1 MIKRPKPGETEEDI
15 LRMQEEFLAQKAKN
29 PQLQP
34 AAQIVKIDKPPK
46 QSLFAKARQQTQI
59 KPHPQSNDST
69 DVSVPLA
76 SQNTAKIILQEI
88 HQKIVGDSAD
98 TETSKTIT
106 DIVMGDIVEKSFESP
121 KIVNYS
127 NEVETAAFPK
137 IQKISLG
144 NFASNSEKKGKS
156 IFAQAALGNKKGGSC
171 VKSEPMEVDEP
182 VVKEKRNDLSKL
194 YGQASV
200 IVEDSKTANEVHN
213 ENLNL
218 LCKMKEEE
226 ILAERKK
233 LMESID
239 PAIVALLAKKRQEK
253 AQQLKST
260 YPAQKS
266 PASDS
271 ATQKVSPTAASPH
284 EKPIVDD
291 TLPPTN
297 PAVEI
302 LQRSAAE
309 EWIHFD
315 VVEKDKLEWMRD
327 IPLQSA
333 KLKPGQK
340 FEARFD
346 WKGVLLPYTMDEIT
360 QTDKGNVEKD
370 DRELYMHGD
379 EPHRPGYTLQ
389 ELFRLA
395 RSNVMQQRVTAFSA
409 IAGILSIYQQ
419 GFYDQVLDLPIS
431 KIFFLLRFGFDDN
444 TPAMLEIVGKALAY
458 LFYNETDETLLD
470 FSYENPGCQWQP
482 CLQVLQL
489 ETNTEDD
496 EMKTIEHLQKQM
508 QQLQMSFKG
517 SAHTVNA
524 NVEENEEESK
534 TSMSDFQLAETDLI
548 DCLLRTNILQRIYFI
563 LNVVKPENGTVSS
576 CLKLLIRLARS
587 GKEVALQIVNN
598 DDLMHCLFDNFLPG
612 LEKVDTCLQTPPF
625 YNYPQY
631 LCLKLMRILISC
643 NLSIAVK
650 LIKFKLIDILENYLF
665 NREDKKGN
673 LIKVQIESLRCLRC
687 LLLLRME
694 NNTLHRKFVTA
705 FRYMLDW
712 HYNHVTYEEGGPF
725 LIRQHAAALMT
736 TIASINSPV
745 GSEVTAL
752 LGDILHDCCCN
763 WFHKANRYG
772 VKEFSQATLLSSC
785 LNAVT
790 WYIRNTDTARFQNF
804 INKYL
809 CDFIKSENFIKF
821 INIISSSSII
831 LRKSVDRR
839 NVHNPLPN
847 VGSVIMNSYGPQLVI
862 TQTYPIYLITAI
874 WRLMELLMERGEKQ
888 IFNIMF
894 EPKLLEPMVELLRA
908 LSTKCNTYLATN
920 FFAKMEIK
928 LLFKLLCFE
937 GFNEYFKPAEMLQI
951 VYNYLCC
958 LTAEHI
964 PEVEE
969 LFERVIFNPKYISVE
984 LETLTKWRTKCLELV
999 YTRYIV
1005 VPPSELTLFLPYSQ
1019 VPILPTDWPYF
1030 QLKIILQH
1038 YVENVKKETTADFSE
1053 REILQMTLNFV
1064 TQLEECNEHIQI
1076 VSPTEKLMYLMIAF
1090 MGPDSQFLDKEVN
1103 QLLRQHLMKFYKQCE
1118 NVEFQFDTEY
1128 QGKCKFEN
1136 LYVLFLDHFQAA
1148 SYGDELFSSLV
1159 MVPLAQKYD
1168 NKWRR
1173 RVWSDH
1179 VSALRFL
1186 DCKEELLIGGLT
1198 AYLEPCEEEESLLK
1212 EYNTAL
1218 NLNLVRP
1225 NTLPYKI
1232 AKHHLD
1238 KFKERTNK

>member
-46 QSLFAKARQQTQI
+46 QSLFAKARQQAQT
-59 KPHPQSNDST
+59 KPPADNALQPAPTTELNSN
-69 DVSVPLA
+69 L
-76 SQNTAKIILQEI
+76 ILEEI
-88 HQKIVGDSAD
+88 HKKIVGDVAD
-98 TETSKTIT
+98 SEASKTIT
-106 DIVMGDIVEKSFESP
+106 DIVMGDIVEKSFDAP
-121 KIVNYS
+121 KVVNYS
-127 NEVETAAFPK
+127 PEVETAAFPK

-144 NFASNSEKKGKS
+144 NVAQKKGKS
-156 IFAQAALGNKKGGSC
+156 IFAQTCNKKP
-171 VKSEPMEVDEP
+171 SEKPQPMEVDE
-182 VVKEKRNDLSKL
+182 VVALEKRSDLNEL
-194 YGQASV
+194 YGKTSV
-200 IVEDSKTANEVHN
+200 IVEDTKTANEIHN

-253 AQQLKST
+253 AQQIMS
-260 YPAQKS
+260 PNAQKS
-266 PASDS
+266 PPAVPLNQ
-271 ATQKVSPTAASPH
+271 TTSPKTVTLELEVES
-284 EKPIVDD
+284 
-291 TLPPTN
+291 LPPTN

-309 EWIHFD
+309 QWIHFD

-346 WKGVLLPYTMDEIT
+346 WKGVLLPYTMDEIS
-360 QTDKGNVEKD
+360 DKTNGAVEKD

-470 FSYENPGCQWQP
+470 FFYDNPGCQWQP
-482 CLQVLQL
+482 SLEVLNL
-489 ETNTEDD
+489 ETLGDDD

-508 QQLQMSFKG
+508 QQMQLSFKG
-517 SAHTVNA
+517 AAHTVNA

-534 TSMSDFQLAETDLI
+534 TSMSDFQLAETDLV

-598 DDLMHCLFDNFLPG
+598 DDLMHCLFENFLPG

-673 LIKVQIESLRCLRC
+673 LIKVQIEALRCLRC
-687 LLLLRME
+687 LLLLRVE

-725 LIRQHAAALMT
+725 LIRQHAAALLA
-736 TIASINSPV
+736 TIASINGPV
-745 GSEVTAL
+745 GCEVTAL
-752 LGDILHDCCCN
+752 LGDILHDCSCN
-763 WFHKANRYG
+763 WFHKAMRFG

-790 WYIRNTDTARFQNF
+790 WYIRHTDTARFQNF
-804 INKYL
+804 IGKYL
-809 CDFIKSENFIKF
+809 CEFIKSDSFVKF
-821 INIISSSSII
+821 INTISSSSIV

-862 TQTYPIYLITAI
+862 TQTYPIYVITAI
-874 WRLMELLMERGEKQ
+874 WRLMELLLERSEKQ
-888 IFNIMF
+888 IFNALF
-894 EPKLLEPMVELLRA
+894 DPKILEPMVELLRG
-908 LSTKCNTYLATN
+908 LSTKCNSYLATN

-937 GFNEYFKPAEMLQI
+937 GFNEYFKPAEMVQI

-984 LETLTKWRTKCLELV
+984 LETLNKWRTKCLELV

-1005 VPPSELTLFLPYSQ
+1005 VPPSELTLSLPFSQ

-1030 QLKIILQH
+1030 QLKVILQH
-1038 YVENVKKETTADFSE
+1038 YVENVKQKTAADFSE

-1076 VSPTEKLMYLMIAF
+1076 VSPTEKIMYLMIAF

-1103 QLLRQHLMKFYKQCE
+1103 QLLRQHLLKFYKDCE
-1118 NVEFQFDTEY
+1118 KVEFQFDAEY
-1128 QGKCKFEN
+1128 HGKCKFEN

-1198 AYLEPCEEEESLLK
+1198 AYLEPHEQEESLLK

-1225 NTLPYKI
+1225 NTLPHKI

-1238 KFKERTNK
+1238 KFKKRLNK

>member
-29 PQLQP
+29 PQMQP
-34 AAQIVKIDKPPK
+34 SAQIVKIDKPPK
-46 QSLFAKARQQTQI
+46 QSLFAKARQQAQT
-59 KPHPQSNDST
+59 KPSNN
-69 DVSVPLA
+69 PA
-76 SQNTAKIILQEI
+76 ITAPNNQENANIILKEI
-88 HQKIVGDSAD
+88 HQKIVGDVAD
-98 TETSKTIT
+98 GETSKTIS
-106 DIVMGDIVEKSFESP
+106 DIVMGDIVEKSFDAP
-121 KIVNYS
+121 KLVNYTH
-127 NEVETAAFPK
+127 EVETAAFPK

-144 NFASNSEKKGKS
+144 NITPSPQKKGKS
-156 IFAQAALGNKKGGSC
+156 IFAQALSKNNVDGCGLEK
-171 VKSEPMEVDEP
+171 KSEPMEVDEA
-182 VVKEKRNDLSKL
+182 VVVEKRNDLSDL
-194 YGQASV
+194 YGKSSI

-218 LCKMKEEE
+218 LSKMREEE

-253 AQQLKST
+253 AQQLKSP
-260 YPAQKS
+260 PAKIKS
-266 PASDS
+266 APP
-271 ATQKVSPTAASPH
+271 KESPTSTTPL
-284 EKPIVDD
+284 ETEVDS
-291 TLPPTN
+291 LPPTN

-309 EWIHFD
+309 QWIHFD

-360 QTDKGNVEKD
+360 TKEQGPEKD

-482 CLQVLQL
+482 CLEILNL
-489 ETNTEDD
+489 ETNTDD
-496 EMKTIEHLQKQM
+496 EMKTIEHLQNQM
-508 QQLQMSFKG
+508 QQLQLSFKG
-517 SAHTVNA
+517 AAHTVNA

-563 LNVVKPENGTVSS
+563 LNVVRPDNATVSS

-598 DDLMHCLFDNFLPG
+598 DDLMHCLFENFLPG

-643 NLSIAVK
+643 YLSIAVK

-673 LIKVQIESLRCLRC
+673 LIKVQIEALRCLRC

-694 NNTLHRKFVTA
+694 NNTLHKKFVTA

-725 LIRQHAAALMT
+725 LIRQHAAALLA

-752 LGDILHDCCCN
+752 LGDILHDCSCN
-763 WFHKANRYG
+763 WFHKATRFG

-790 WYIRNTDTARFQNF
+790 WYIRNTDTARFYNF
-804 INKYL
+804 VSKYL
-809 CDFIKSENFIKF
+809 CEFIKSENCIKF
-821 INIISSSSII
+821 INTVSSSSIV

-862 TQTYPIYLITAI
+862 TQTYPIYVITAI
-874 WRLMELLMERGEKQ
+874 WRIMELMLERGEKQ
-888 IFNIMF
+888 LFHVLF
-894 EPKLLEPMVELLRA
+894 DPKILDPMVELLRG
-908 LSTKCNTYLATN
+908 LSKKCNTYLATN

-928 LLFKLLCFE
+928 LLFQLLCFE

-969 LFERVIFNPKYISVE
+969 LFERVIFNAKYISVE
-984 LETLTKWRTKCLELV
+984 VETLNKWRKKCLELV

-1005 VPPSELTLFLPYSQ
+1005 VSPTELTLFLPYSQ

-1038 YVENVKKETTADFSE
+1038 YLENVKQKTDADFSE

-1064 TQLEECNEHIQI
+1064 TRLEESNEHIKI

-1090 MGPDSQFLDKEVN
+1090 MGPDSQFLDKDVN
-1103 QLLRQHLMKFYKQCE
+1103 QLLRQHLMKFYRECE
-1118 NVEFQFDTEY
+1118 NIQFQFDTEY

-1136 LYVLFLDHFQAA
+1136 LYILFLDHFQAA
-1148 SYGDELFSSLV
+1148 SYGDELFSSLL

-1186 DCKEELLIGGLT
+1186 DCKEELLIGGLK
-1198 AYLEPCEEEESLLK
+1198 AYLEPLEEEESLLK

-1218 NLNLVRP
+1218 NLNLIRP
-1225 NTLPYKI
+1225 NTLPYTI

-1238 KFKERTNK
+1238 KFKERLNK